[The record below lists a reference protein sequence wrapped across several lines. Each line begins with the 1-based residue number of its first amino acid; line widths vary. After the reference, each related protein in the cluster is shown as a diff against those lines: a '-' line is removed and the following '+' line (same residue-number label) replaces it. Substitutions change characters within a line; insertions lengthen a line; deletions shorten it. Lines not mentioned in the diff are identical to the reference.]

1 MDLSEEEKEA
11 IITKLQNRKTPQ
23 IRPKFE
29 AILLAQKPKEGTF
42 VDNWL
47 KWKTGLVQ
55 VDFPLELQQSTV
67 FAYNKPIKEEDFEH
81 MTVKPVGLMKRL
93 VEVFSVKGQTVL
105 DPFLGSG
112 TTAVAAVQSKR
123 KFIGFEVEEKYFRI
137 AESRLKNYEKT

>member
-1 MDLSEEEKEA
+1 M
-11 IITKLQNRKTPQ
+11 
-23 IRPKFE
+23 
-29 AILLAQKPKEGTF
+29 
-42 VDNWL
+42 
-47 KWKTGLVQ
+47 Q